1 MRCERCG
8 KEISDTAAIC
18 PSCGSLTST
27 VATSRP
33 GSQPPTQHGTYPSD
47 PYETYNTHDTHDTY
61 DEPVSS
67 YEQGYTP
74 RSDFRR
80 PPPQPDY
87 MAPPQSN
94 YQYGKSYAPPRFQQG
109 GGINVSVYNN
119 YNSYSPPGQ
128 KNNGALI
135 AEIILSLFG
144 IYGVG
149 WLIGGETTVGLV
161 LLVCSFVIFLPFV
174 ILGTIFTLGLG
185 VLCIGPLS
193 IALII
198 INAVL
203 LNKALNRKAAQQ
215 ITIIQAQQMPPPTQ
229 YPRY

>member
-8 KEISDTAAIC
+8 KEISDIAAIC

-27 VATSRP
+27 VSASRP
-33 GSQPPTQHGTYPSD
+33 GNQPPTQHGTYPSG
-47 PYETYNTHDTHDTY
+47 PY

-74 RSDFRR
+74 RSDFRQ

-87 MAPPQSN
+87 MASPQPN
-94 YQYGKSYAPPRFQQG
+94 YQYGQSYAPPRFQQG

-119 YNSYSPPGQ
+119 YTPPGQ

-149 WLIGGETTVGLV
+149 WLIGGETTVGIV
-161 LLVCSFVIFLPFV
+161 LLVCSFVLYLPFV

-198 INAVL
+198 INAIL
-203 LNKALNRKAAQQ
+203 LNNALNRKAAQQ
-215 ITIIQAQQMPPPTQ
+215 ITIIQAQQMPPPPQ
-229 YPRY
+229 YPRF

>member
-27 VATSRP
+27 IAANRP
-33 GSQPPTQHGTYPSD
+33 GGQPPTQHGTYPAD
-47 PYETYNTHDTHDTY
+47 PYESHDTHNTH

-80 PPPQPDY
+80 PPQPDY

-94 YQYGKSYAPPRFQQG
+94 YQYGQSYAPPRFQQG

-119 YNSYSPPGQ
+119 YNGYTPPGQ
-128 KNNGALI
+128 KNNGALV

-149 WLIGGETTVGLV
+149 WLIGGETTVGIV

-174 ILGTIFTLGLG
+174 ILGTILTLGLG
-185 VLCIGPLS
+185 VFCIGPLS
-193 IALII
+193 IAAII
-198 INAVL
+198 INAIL
-203 LNKALNRKAAQQ
+203 LNNALNRKAAQQ
-215 ITIIQAQQMPPPTQ
+215 ITIIQAQQMPPPPQ

>member
-8 KEISDTAAIC
+8 KEISDTAEIC

-27 VATSRP
+27 ISTVRP
-33 GSQPPTQHGTYPSD
+33 AGQPPTQHGTYPSD
-47 PYETYNTHDTHDTY
+47 AYNTHDTRNTY

-74 RSDFRR
+74 RSDYRQ

-87 MAPPQSN
+87 MRPPQPN
-94 YQYGKSYAPPRFQQG
+94 NQYGPSYRPPQFQQG

-119 YNSYSPPGQ
+119 YTPPGQ

-149 WLIGGETTVGLV
+149 WLIGGQTTVGII
-161 LLVCSFVIFLPFV
+161 LLICSFVIYLPFV
-174 ILGTIFTLGLG
+174 ILGTILTLGLG

-193 IALII
+193 IAAII
-198 INAVL
+198 VNAVL
-203 LNKALNRKAAQQ
+203 LNNALNRKAAQQ
-215 ITIIQAQQMPPPTQ
+215 ITIIQAQQMPPPPQ
-229 YPRY
+229 YPRF

>member
-8 KEISDTAAIC
+8 KEISDIAAIC

-27 VATSRP
+27 ISTSP
-33 GSQPPTQHGTYPSD
+33 SAGQPPTHHGTYPSD
-47 PYETYNTHDTHDTY
+47 AYHPY

-67 YEQGYTP
+67 YEQGYKP
-74 RSDFRR
+74 RPDYSR
-80 PPPQPDY
+80 PPPQSDY
-87 MAPPQSN
+87 MAQPQSN
-94 YQYGKSYAPPRFQQG
+94 YQYGPSYAQPGFRP

-119 YNSYSPPGQ
+119 YTPPAS

-149 WLIGGETTVGLV
+149 WLIGGETAVGVV
-161 LLVCSFVIFLPFV
+161 LLICSFVLYLPIV
-174 ILGTIFTLGLG
+174 ILGTILTLGLG
-185 VLCIGPLS
+185 VVCIGPLS
-193 IALII
+193 IAAII
-198 INAVL
+198 VNAIL
-203 LNKALNRKAAQQ
+203 LNNALNRKVAQQ
-215 ITIIQAQQMPPPTQ
+215 VTIIQAQQMPPMSPPSQ

>member
-27 VATSRP
+27 ISATRSA
-33 GSQPPTQHGTYPSD
+33 GQPPTQHGTYPAES
-47 PYETYNTHDTHDTY
+47 Y
-61 DEPVSS
+61 DEPGSS
-67 YEQGYTP
+67 YEQGYSP
-74 RSDFRR
+74 RSDYKQ
-80 PPPQPDY
+80 PPQPDY
-87 MAPPQSN
+87 IAPPRPD
-94 YQYGKSYAPPRFQQG
+94 YPYGQSYAPPRFQQG

-119 YNSYSPPGQ
+119 YTPPGQ
-128 KNNGALI
+128 KNNAALV

-149 WLIGGETTVGLV
+149 WLIGGETTVGII
-161 LLVCSFVIFLPFV
+161 LLISSFVIYLPFV
-174 ILGTIFTLGLG
+174 ILGTIFTLGFG

-203 LNKALNRKAAQQ
+203 LNNALNRKAAQQ
-215 ITIIQAQQMPPPTQ
+215 ITIVHTQQMPPPPQ
-229 YPRY
+229 YRRY

>member
-8 KEISDTAAIC
+8 KEISDSAAIC

-27 VATSRP
+27 IATSRP
-33 GSQPPTQHGTYPSD
+33 GGQPPTQHGTYPSE
-47 PYETYNTHDTHDTY
+47 PYEPYNTY

-74 RSDFRR
+74 RSNFRR
-80 PPPQPDY
+80 PPQPEY
-87 MAPPQSN
+87 MAPPQPN
-94 YQYGKSYAPPRFQQG
+94 YQHGQSYAPPRFQQG

-119 YNSYSPPGQ
+119 YSPPGQ
-128 KNNGALI
+128 KNNGALV

-149 WLIGGETTVGLV
+149 WLIGGETTVGIV

-203 LNKALNRKAAQQ
+203 LNKALNRKVAQQ
-215 ITIIQAQQMPPPTQ
+215 ITIIQAQQMPPPPQ
-229 YPRY
+229 YPRF

>member
-1 MRCERCG
+1 MG
-8 KEISDTAAIC
+8 
-18 PSCGSLTST
+18 
-27 VATSRP
+27 
-33 GSQPPTQHGTYPSD
+33 QPPTQHGTYPTDS
-47 PYETYNTHDTHDTY
+47 Y

-74 RSDFRR
+74 RPDYRQ
-80 PPPQPDY
+80 PPRPDY
-87 MAPPQSN
+87 MAPPQPN
-94 YQYGKSYAPPRFQQG
+94 YQYGQSYAPPQFQQG

-119 YNSYSPPGQ
+119 YTPPGQ
-128 KNNGALI
+128 KNNGALV

-149 WLIGGETTVGLV
+149 WLIGGETAVGIV
-161 LLVCSFVIFLPFV
+161 LLVCSFVIYLPFV
-174 ILGTIFTLGLG
+174 ILGTIFTFGLGLF
-185 VLCIGPLS
+185 CIGPLS
-193 IALII
+193 IAAII

-215 ITIIQAQQMPPPTQ
+215 ITIIHAQQMPPPPQ

>member
-27 VATSRP
+27 ILASRP
-33 GSQPPTQHGTYPSD
+33 GGQPPTQHGTYPSD
-47 PYETYNTHDTHDTY
+47 LYEPHNTYDTQ

-74 RSDFRR
+74 RSDSRR
-80 PPPQPDY
+80 PPQPDY
-87 MAPPQSN
+87 MAPPQPN
-94 YQYGKSYAPPRFQQG
+94 YQYGQSYAPPRFQQG

-119 YNSYSPPGQ
+119 YNSYTPPGQ
-128 KNNGALI
+128 KNNGALV

-149 WLIGGETTVGLV
+149 WLIGGETTIGIV

-174 ILGTIFTLGLG
+174 VLGTILTLGLG
-185 VLCIGPLS
+185 VFCIGPLS
-193 IALII
+193 IAAII
-198 INAVL
+198 INAIL

-215 ITIIQAQQMPPPTQ
+215 VTIIQAQQMPPPTQ
-229 YPRY
+229 YPRF

>member
-8 KEISDTAAIC
+8 KEIFDTAAIC

-27 VATSRP
+27 ILANRP
-33 GSQPPTQHGTYPSD
+33 GGQPPTQHGTYPSD
-47 PYETYNTHDTHDTY
+47 PYDPHNVHEPYNTY

-80 PPPQPDY
+80 PQPDY
-87 MAPPQSN
+87 MAPPQSD
-94 YQYGKSYAPPRFQQG
+94 YQHGQSYAPPRYQQG

-119 YNSYSPPGQ
+119 YNSYTPQGQ
-128 KNNGALI
+128 KNNGALV

-149 WLIGGETTVGLV
+149 WLIGGETTVGIV

-174 ILGTIFTLGLG
+174 VLGTILTLGLG
-185 VLCIGPLS
+185 VFCIGPLS
-193 IALII
+193 IAAII
-198 INAVL
+198 INAIL

-215 ITIIQAQQMPPPTQ
+215 VTIIQAQQMPPPSQ
-229 YPRY
+229 YPRF